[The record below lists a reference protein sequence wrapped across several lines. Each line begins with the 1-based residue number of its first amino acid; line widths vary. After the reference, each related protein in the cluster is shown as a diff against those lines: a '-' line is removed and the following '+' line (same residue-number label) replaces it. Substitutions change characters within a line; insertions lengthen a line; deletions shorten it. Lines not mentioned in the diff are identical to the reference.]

1 MSKAR
6 PVILLVLGV
15 HRSGT
20 SVVARMMECIG
31 AVPSVNLHEPL
42 PNNPT
47 GFFEDLDV
55 ERFNEYEVLPALG
68 ARWHDVVP
76 PDWERLDEGRRAAFS
91 ARAEEII
98 RRNFDLAQPLAV
110 LKEPRIMT
118 LLPLWLAVLQR
129 IGYEV
134 RVVGAVRDP
143 LSVAR
148 SLHARDGLP
157 IAHGA
162 SLFASNWGAA
172 ARSIAGLRCS
182 FVRYDAVLDD
192 ARAELLRIASE
203 LSIDL
208 PPDFDARMESFR
220 SGHLDLSLRHGHATP
235 DELDAHPELPRVA
248 LDTFRDLVA
257 ASAAGAGAGQCVIDR
272 FSRESE
278 PWMPLLR
285 AHDGTIAR
293 VAFLRQDVAN
303 LGQEVAGL
311 RSHVATLESR
321 LAQAPALAAEVQEQL
336 RQLSAWSGPGDS
348 VSFPA

>member
-1 MSKAR
+1 M
-6 PVILLVLGV
+6 LLVLGV

-20 SVVARMMECIG
+20 SVVARMMECLG
-31 AVPSVNLHEPL
+31 AAPSTNLHEPL

-76 PDWERLDEGRRAAFS
+76 PDWERLDEGQRAAFS

-98 RRNFDLAQPLAV
+98 RRNFDVAQPLAV

-129 IGYEV
+129 VGFEI
-134 RVVGAVRDP
+134 RVVGAFRDP

-148 SLHARDGLP
+148 SLQVRDGLP
-157 IAHGA
+157 LAHGA
-162 SLFASNWGAA
+162 CLFASNWGAA
-172 ARSIAGLRCS
+172 ARWIAGLRCS
-182 FVRYDAVLDD
+182 FVRYDAVLGD

-208 PPDFDARMESFR
+208 PPGFDARVDAFR
-220 SGHLDLSLRHGHATP
+220 SAHLDLSLRHGYATP

-248 LDTFRDLVA
+248 LDTFRDLLS
-257 ASAAGAGAGQCVIDR
+257 ASAAGECAGRCVIDR

-293 VAFLRQDVAN
+293 EACLRQDVAN
-303 LGQEVAGL
+303 LSREVAGL

-321 LAQAPALAAEVQEQL
+321 LAQAPAVAAELQEQL
-336 RQLSAWSGPGDS
+336 QRLSTWSGPDS
-348 VSFPA
+348 